1 LESRFA
7 AVDQGLAAVNACAGS
22 LESRFAAVD
31 QSLAAINTRAGA
43 IEARIGMVDQRI
55 GHLTADLELMVKS
68 ELLGA
73 LTPFRN
79 KIEIYVD
86 QRLAEKAE

>member
-1 LESRFA
+1 
-7 AVDQGLAAVNACAGS
+7 

-31 QSLAAINTRAGA
+31 QSLAAIN
-43 IEARIGMVDQRI
+43 ARISTVDQRV
-55 GHLTADLELMVKS
+55 GDLTSDLELMVKS
-68 ELLGA
+68 ELMGA
-73 LTPFRN
+73 LTNFQN